1 MSTPRPL
8 TAQGGPR
15 PGRSAQKRYGFA
27 VLAALI
33 GVGSALILSLAISD
47 VRPLRGPRRRRGR
60 SVAYGGLGPGLL
72 TTALAWAIGL
82 WLLVEPRGELRI
94 EGMGATREMG
104 CRPRRRPAP
113 GAAHGDPAEGATPSC
128 DGRGGRAGRD
138 QGPVGAP
145 GPGGCVLRS
154 PDAGRRRARTRRAA
168 SSAAGR
174 ARRRARPRRRS
185 RPRSRRPGH
194 GGGADASRGHAH
206 PADRASADRAG
217 GVERRG
223 GRSPQPRGVRALVP
237 GRHQAH
243 VLRASGVAVPLRVAG
258 EVVGAI
264 SFLYDDEDAML
275 EDAEAL
281 AGIAADLG
289 GQALER
295 AGFYERELESRQ
307 ALDRILRGCL
317 RPSTRTART
326 PSRTRSVARLGWP
339 SAPISAWSGGFR
351 GTRSSCSAATRFSS
365 RSSRASSRASRT
377 SRTCWTPS
385 ETCSVL
391 RRGCPGGGRRERT
404 RARAPSGIALE
415 PAPARRRR
423 GKGRAPDHRVL
434 GDGRHGARS
443 STIVLA
449 RRLADQAG
457 LAFEQLERRRAEA
470 EVIAYADETR
480 RLQEVTEALSV
491 AVSATDVGDA
501 CLAHAVSAVGADAG
515 FVVVS
520 RSGRSALRSS
530 RAPATRSRSS
540 PHGGASTWTRT
551 CPWHARSRAV
561 SRCGR

>member
-1 MSTPRPL
+1 MEQLARWAAAL
-8 TAQGGPR
+8 AVALLLVLLMEILRRERHRAATAVEAAQDAIR
-15 PGRSAQKRYGFA
+15 DLSALQD
-27 VLAALI
+27 LAAAC
-33 GVGSALILSLAISD
+33 SAALTQDD
-47 VRPLRGPRRRRGR
+47 VARAPSRGF
-60 SVAYGGLGPGLL
+60 
-72 TTALAWAIGL
+72 
-82 WLLVEPRGELRI
+82 
-94 EGMGATREMG
+94 
-104 CRPRRRPAP
+104 
-113 GAAHGDPAEGATPSC
+113 
-128 DGRGGRAGRD
+128 
-138 QGPVGAP
+138 
-145 GPGGCVLRS
+145 
-154 PDAGRRRARTRRAA
+154 
-168 SSAAGR
+168 SAAGR

-258 EVVGAI
+258 EAVGAI

-289 GQALER
+289 GQALSAR
-295 AGFYERELESRQ
+295 A
-307 ALDRILRGCL
+307 
-317 RPSTRTART
+317 ST
-326 PSRTRSVARLGWP
+326 
-339 SAPISAWSGGFR
+339 SG
-351 GTRSSCSAATRFSS
+351 S
-365 RSSRASSRASRT
+365 SSRARRWIASRDVSDLPRGQLDAVT
-377 SRTCWTPS
+377 HAVCREARMAFGADIGMVWRLQGHTLELLRSDPVLEPLEPGLVASLEDFLDLLDAVGDLR
-385 ETCSVL
+385 VL

-443 STIVLA
+443 LDDPA
-449 RRLADQAG
+449 RPASRRPGRPRLSAA
-457 LAFEQLERRRAEA
+457 ERRRAEA

-520 RSGRSALRSS
+520 RVRAVSPTSS
-530 RAPATRSRSS
+530 RAPATRRRSFMRS
-540 PHGGASTWTRT
+540 GYDLDAD
-551 CPWHARSRAV
+551 ARGTHVRE
-561 SRCGR
+561 R